1 MENTEIKIV
10 PITTLK
16 INDENPRTIRSEKF
30 QKLVQSIKEFPEMLK
45 LRPVI
50 INNENVVLGGNMR
63 LRACLEAGLTEV
75 PTINVGGLSEEKQQ
89 EFIIKDNVSFGEWDW
104 NILANNWDVIKLN
117 DWSVAIPGF
126 TEIPVTPSINGDT
139 TEKSTEGKYTR
150 KVEAP
155 TYEPSENMPSISE
168 LCDSTKYNEMVKQIN
183 SAKVSDEI
191 KMFLIRAAGRHIV
204 FDYSKIADFYSISD
218 KAVQDL
224 MEKSALVIID
234 FDKAIENGFVQLSQA
249 VADQFSEEKNYE
261 QIEE

>member
-1 MENTEIKIV
+1 
-10 PITTLK
+10 
-16 INDENPRTIRSEKF
+16 
-30 QKLVQSIKEFPEMLK
+30 
-45 LRPVI
+45 
-50 INNENVVLGGNMR
+50 
-63 LRACLEAGLTEV
+63 
-75 PTINVGGLSEEKQQ
+75 
-89 EFIIKDNVSFGEWDW
+89 
-104 NILANNWDVIKLN
+104 
-117 DWSVAIPGF
+117 
-126 TEIPVTPSINGDT
+126 
-139 TEKSTEGKYTR
+139 
-150 KVEAP
+150 
-155 TYEPSENMPSISE
+155 

-204 FDYSKIADFYSISD
+204 FDYSKIADFYSNSD